1 MQSHVAILTLGLVAG
16 GITCVA
22 GVIGLIANM
31 RSWTDSR
38 IITQLRGGGAVMSW
52 WRVVF
57 GLCLI
62 LLPYMTLMHH
72 SQLVLLALAVLIGSF
87 GVASIGLSILG
98 IRNTRYKNRQGQDA
112 NHGFD
117 APPTSPSPRG
127 DH

>member
-1 MQSHVAILTLGLVAG
+1 MQPHVAMLTLGLVAG
-16 GITCVA
+16 GIACVA

-31 RSWTDSR
+31 RSWTGPR

-62 LLPYMTLMHH
+62 LFTYMTLMHH
-72 SQLVLLALAVLIGSF
+72 SQLAQLALAVLVGSF

-98 IRNTRYKNRQGQDA
+98 IR
-112 NHGFD
+112 
-117 APPTSPSPRG
+117 
-127 DH
+127 

>member
-1 MQSHVAILTLGLVAG
+1 MQPHVAILTLGLVAG

-31 RSWTDSR
+31 RTWTGSR
-38 IITQLRGGGAVMSW
+38 IITQLRGGGGAVMSW

-62 LLPYMTLMHH
+62 LLPYMTLMRH
-72 SQLVLLALAVLIGSF
+72 SQLVQLAMAVLIGSF

-112 NHGFD
+112 NHGF
-117 APPTSPSPRG
+117 
-127 DH
+127 